1 MQMCIFITQFIIHS
15 PLQQQRIYA
24 FLINDQGVYI
34 VKFSIIIFSLGL
46 LLTGCGE
53 HAAKGAGE
61 GATMGAASG
70 AVGGLVS
77 ALIFGGDPAEAAA
90 RGAVYGGTVGATAGA
105 ISGSKTDK
113 KIEQQR
119 NKKAE
124 KIRTNIGDDAFKGL
138 SALVTCDHQDALD
151 DAAKAKQSSNP
162 NFSVSG
168 YWLEA
173 LIYAD
178 KGNNRKI
185 KELLPDVVEKD
196 WDTNNGTEAR
206 ASLLQLQD
214 ELFAIRE
221 EYNLPKKCD

>member
-1 MQMCIFITQFIIHS
+1 M
-15 PLQQQRIYA
+15 
-24 FLINDQGVYI
+24 
-34 VKFSIIIFSLGL
+34 KFSIIIFSLSL

-105 ISGSKTDK
+105 ISGSKTDT

-119 NKKAE
+119 NEKAE
-124 KIRTNIGDDAFKGL
+124 KIRANIGDDAFKGL
-138 SALVTCDHQDALD
+138 SALVSCDHQDALL

-162 NFSVSG
+162 NFAVSG
-168 YWLEA
+168 YWLEV
-173 LIYAD
+173 LSYAD
-178 KGNNRKI
+178 QGNNSKI
-185 KELLPDVVEKD
+185 KELIPEVVEKD
-196 WDTNNGTEAR
+196 WDTSSETEAR

-214 ELFAIRE
+214 KLLIIRE
-221 EYNLPKKCD
+221 EYKLPKKCE

>member
-1 MQMCIFITQFIIHS
+1 M
-15 PLQQQRIYA
+15 
-24 FLINDQGVYI
+24 
-34 VKFSIIIFSLGL
+34 KFSIIIFSLGL

-77 ALIFGGDPAEAAA
+77 ALVFGGDPAEAAA
-90 RGAVYGGTVGATAGA
+90 RGAVYGGAVGATAGA
-105 ISGSKTDK
+105 ISGSKTDT

-119 NKKAE
+119 DEKEE
-124 KIRTNIGDDAFKGL
+124 KIRANIGDDAFKGL
-138 SALVTCDHQDALD
+138 SALVTCNHHDALD
-151 DAAKAKQSSNP
+151 DAAKAKQSNNP

-168 YWLEA
+168 YWLEV

-178 KGNNRKI
+178 HGNNRKT

-196 WDTNNGTEAR
+196 WDTNNETEAR
-206 ASLLQLQD
+206 TSLLQLQD
-214 ELFAIRE
+214 KLFAIRK
-221 EYNLPKKCD
+221 EYNLPKNCV